1 MGEGECVYYLES
13 SLTAN
18 EYLSQLKRTF
28 RSPFLIYDERV
39 CGIIIGPFFSV
50 AYHSPHEWNR
60 RITSECNR
68 AWGYVKEVD
77 GKASVTFMR
86 GKGLLSPF
94 WLVFCTLLWYA
105 VLSLKFG
112 HEPVLLLA
120 SFGISA
126 ASCLVTAFQ
135 SIITDAG
142 ETGFHETTRLLLQP
156 EEYYG

>member
-28 RSPFLIYDERV
+28 CSPFLIYDERV

-112 HEPVLLLA
+112 HEPVLLSPGRHLFSSRA
-120 SFGISA
+120 QGTD
-126 ASCLVTAFQ
+126 SCFNA
-135 SIITDAG
+135 
-142 ETGFHETTRLLLQP
+142 TTSMRP
-156 EEYYG
+156 HPAPRPC